1 MLLLDSKGDILGF
14 VPDYLGQ
21 IKAGDKK
28 SVITPGY
35 MTTQYFL
42 PKGVFV
48 QQESSKELIP
58 IDRIEYKGHITK
70 Y

>member
-1 MLLLDSKGDILGF
+1 
-14 VPDYLGQ
+14 
-21 IKAGDKK
+21 
-28 SVITPGY
+28 